1 MEFDES
7 GLYNI
12 KAALDGERYSLYDL
26 ATWKNGLAFKKS
38 DFSEKGRPIIKIAEL
53 NNGISANTSYTQK
66 DFGEEVFCCWDDLL
80 FSWSGNPQT
89 SIDVFRYRLPDGWL
103 NQHIFKITANESI
116 VTKEYIYY
124 VLKFLKPRFTQI
136 ATNKQTTGLGHVTI
150 ADLKRLSLIIPPK
163 SAQIRIVSI
172 LKSIDDIIELN
183 NRINENLAQ
192 QAQAIFVNMFV
203 ENETTI
209 PATVADVSL
218 NVTDGVHNTVHDDP
232 EGDFLLLSCKNIK
245 GGSLS
250 IGSSERRISFDT
262 FVKLRRRT
270 KLSKGDVLISSV
282 GTVGELLLLN
292 VEPSNYEFQRSVA
305 MVKPNTNIVSPAYLY
320 EALVFRRAELINAAH
335 GAVQQCL
342 FISDI
347 AGFPIGIPQPD
358 DLRDFD
364 TTVVPM
370 FNIISVNEA
379 ENHRLAEMRDAL
391 LPKLMSG
398 ELDVSNINL

>member
-218 NVTDGVHNTVHDDP
+218 NVTDGVHSTVHDDP
-232 EGDFLLLSCKNIK
+232 EGEFLLLSCKNIK

>member
-103 NQHIFKITANESI
+103 NHHIFKITANESI